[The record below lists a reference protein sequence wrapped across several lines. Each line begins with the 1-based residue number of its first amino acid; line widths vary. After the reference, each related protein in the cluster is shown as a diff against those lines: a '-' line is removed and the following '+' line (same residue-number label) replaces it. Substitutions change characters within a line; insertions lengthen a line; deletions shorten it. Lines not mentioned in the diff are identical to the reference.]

1 MLRLY
6 IHNILRIL
14 REMKNYILR
23 DAKSEIDAETE
34 IHGMH
39 LRIAR
44 FKNRQQGVVGEEAN
58 VLTSHAEGSVQFEES
73 HTGPY
78 TTIKLFI

>member
-23 DAKSEIDAETE
+23 DAKSEIDAESETQR
-34 IHGMH
+34 MD

-44 FKNRQQGVVGEEAN
+44 FKERQQGIVGEEAY
-58 VLTSHAEGSVQFEES
+58 VVTTHADRS
-73 HTGPY
+73 
-78 TTIKLFI
+78 I